1 MTVLEFMR
9 NWLNDS
15 GLMEQFDEKHFDFMD
30 EIPSQ
35 SGLFSNGS
43 SLIREDIEGNKTYQ
57 ANMVLMSGLH
67 AFGDYDRIMNSNF
80 MTQLTYSLNE
90 IKGSEITET
99 INGEEK
105 TGVIKSVNGSNGML
119 YSIPSGDIN
128 DGVIYQL
135 QIQVNYIIYS

>member
-9 NWLNDS
+9 SWLNDS
-15 GLMEQFDEKHFDFMD
+15 GLMEQFDEKHFGFMD